1 MGRWRF
7 ALLAVGALALCG
19 LAGGAR
25 AQPQAS
31 RAPVDAVPSGPSLE
45 ARLAE
50 IQRRIQEALVYPPIE
65 RKRGVSGEALVAFRI
80 DGAGR
85 ADSIELARS
94 TGHPLLDR
102 AAVRAVGDAAPL
114 PYVYGRLEVPVRFQL
129 DPGR

>member
-1 MGRWRF
+1 MARRRI
-7 ALLAVGALALCG
+7 ALLALGALALCG

-25 AQPQAS
+25 AQPGAP

-85 ADSIELARS
+85 ADAIELARS
-94 TGHPLLDR
+94 TGYPLLDR
-102 AAVRAVGDAAPL
+102 AAVRAVAAAAPL